1 MHLSILRKRG
11 RQFSRRSN
19 AHGLFVM
26 WKFTS
31 HKKGL
36 RWLAVVV
43 LGSRLFFFFIIINKG
58 ECRDRWLF
66 STLIF
71 SFLFLSFENC
81 STDDAPNSISLCY
94 HLFVYIYDDVIIFMQ
109 RTPFGQ

>member
-1 MHLSILRKRG
+1 MVDNFQDVLMHTACLLCGNSHHTKRVFDG
-11 RQFSRRSN
+11 WPL
-19 AHGLFVM
+19 LF
-26 WKFTS
+26 
-31 HKKGL
+31 
-36 RWLAVVV
+36 LAQDY
-43 LGSRLFFFFIIINKG
+43 SFFFIIINKG